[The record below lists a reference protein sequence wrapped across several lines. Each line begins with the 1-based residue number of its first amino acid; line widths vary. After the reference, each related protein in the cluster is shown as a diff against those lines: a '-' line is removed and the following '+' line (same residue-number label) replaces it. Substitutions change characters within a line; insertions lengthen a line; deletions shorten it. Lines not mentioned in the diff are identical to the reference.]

1 MKLSI
6 PKVQVILVLF
16 VVLANF
22 KLSGQS
28 AEHEG
33 VSFYIF
39 SNGDDSNP
47 GTKEQP
53 LASLIGARNAI
64 SEYRDAHSTPTSFT
78 IWIGD
83 GRYEMKEPF
92 VLLPEDGGESAEY
105 PVVYKALP
113 NAAPLFS
120 GGKKISGLRMGEDG
134 VWETRLSEFAYYG
147 SRFDQ
152 LYVNGKR
159 AVLARTPN
167 EDFLEIGGVEQHIW
181 EQGSERMAERA
192 QQVLTFKGKNAD
204 AVMNIEDGDMD
215 LVRFRAFHKWDF
227 TLRHLDKI
235 DKDSSR
241 IYTSG
246 RGMKSWNPL
255 VEGGRMVLENYRK
268 ALDAPGEW
276 FLDKNSTLYYKPR
289 EGETLENV
297 EIVVPVLENLV
308 TVSGNATANDLV
320 KHIRFEG
327 LRFAHCN
334 YRFPRTG
341 SEPNQAGVA
350 IDAAAIMLEGASD
363 ITFADCEISHTGQ
376 HAIWFGKG
384 CSNSLVEHC
393 YLNDLGGGGIYI
405 GIFDRTKSGTGGPD
419 HTHHIRVHNNILQG
433 GSREFP
439 SAVGVWIGHGSDNEI
454 THNDIGD
461 FYYSGVSVGWTWGY
475 KPSTAKRNTI
485 TYNRIH
491 HIGWALLSDMGGVY
505 TLGKSEGTVVSH
517 NIVHDINS
525 YTYGGWGLY
534 TDEGSSDIVME
545 NNLVYNTKTGGFH
558 QHYGENNSIRNNIFA
573 YAKKVQMKCTRVEEH
588 KSFDFTNNIILF
600 DKGTVL
606 EGNCTKLN
614 MFMDNNLFWNTSGD
628 EYDFEGLSFQ
638 QWQKKTGHDSRSII
652 ADPHFKDPKS
662 YNFTLQKNKNVR
674 RIKFKPFDYGKAGV
688 YGDSQWKEK
697 AKLSSDRVKAFDI
710 EVERNNKNKQLR
722 Y

>member
-1 MKLSI
+1 MKLSTHKI
-6 PKVQVILVLF
+6 QYIILLF
-16 VVLANF
+16 VLMVSIE
-22 KLSGQS
+22 LSGQPVEQES
-28 AEHEG
+28 
-33 VSFYIF
+33 VSFYVL
-39 SNGDDSNP
+39 STGDDSNP

-53 LASLIGARNAI
+53 LASLTGARNAI
-64 SEYRDAHSTPTSFT
+64 REYRDSHNRPTSFT
-78 IWIGD
+78 VWVAD
-83 GRYEMKEPF
+83 GYYEMKEPL
-92 VLLPEDGGESAEY
+92 VLLPEDGGASAEY

-113 NAAPLFS
+113 NASPLFS
-120 GGKKISGLRMGEDG
+120 GGKKISGFKKGKNG
-134 VWETRLSEFAYYG
+134 VWEAKLLEFGYYNF
-147 SRFDQ
+147 RFDQ

-181 EQGSERMAERA
+181 KKGKGSVAERA
-192 QQVLTFKGKNAD
+192 QQILTFNGQHAEALND
-204 AVMNIEDGDMD
+204 IDEGEID

-235 DKDSSR
+235 DKDSSQ

-246 RGMKSWNPL
+246 KGMKHWNPL
-255 VEGGRMVLENYRK
+255 VKGGRLVLENYKK

-276 FLDKNSTLYYKPR
+276 FLDKKSILYYMPR
-289 EGETLENV
+289 EGETLDNT
-297 EIVVPVLENLV
+297 EIIVPVLENLV
-308 TVSGNATANDLV
+308 TVSGNATANNLV

-327 LRFAHCN
+327 LKFSHCN

-341 SEPNQAGVA
+341 SEPNQAAVFV
-350 IDAAAIMLEGASD
+350 DAAAIMLEGASD
-363 ITFADCEISHTGQ
+363 ITFYECEVSHTGQ

-384 CSNSLVEHC
+384 CSNNSVEHS

-405 GIFDRTKSGTGGPD
+405 GIFDRSKSGTGGPEQ
-419 HTHHIRVHNNILQG
+419 THHMRVHNNILQG

-475 KPSTAKRNTI
+475 RPSTAKRNNI

-505 TLGKSEGTVVSH
+505 TLGQSQGTVVS
-517 NIVHDINS
+517 NNVVHDINS

-534 TDEGSSDIVME
+534 TDEGSTDIVME

-558 QHYGENNSIRNNIFA
+558 QHYGKNNIIRNNILA
-573 YAKKVQMKCTRVEEH
+573 YAQKVQMKCTRIEEH
-588 KSFDFTNNIILF
+588 KSFDFTNNIIIF
-600 DKGTVL
+600 DKSPVF
-606 EGNCTKLN
+606 ERNCDKLN
-614 MFMDNNLFWNTSGD
+614 MVTDYNLYWNTNGD
-628 EYDFEGLSFQ
+628 SYEFFQ
-638 QWQKKTGHDSRSII
+638 KWKEKTGHDSHSFI
-652 ADPHFKDPKS
+652 ADPYFKNPETYD
-662 YNFTLQKNKNVR
+662 FTLLKQRNTR
-674 RIKFKPFDYGKAGV
+674 RIKFKPFDYSKAGV

-697 AKLSSDRVKAFDI
+697 AKLSSDRAMAFDI
-710 EVERNNKNKQLR
+710 EVERNNKNKDLG

>member
-1 MKLSI
+1 MNLST
-6 PKVQVILVLF
+6 PKIQLIILLF
-16 VVLANF
+16 VFLAGP

-28 AEHEG
+28 EENI
-33 VSFYIF
+33 SFYVVL
-39 SNGDDSNP
+39 NGNDSNP

-64 SEYRDAHSTPTSFT
+64 REYRDSHSAPTSFT

-83 GRYEMKEPF
+83 GRYEMKEPLI
-92 VLLPEDGGESAEY
+92 LLPEDGGSSDEH

-120 GGKKISGLRMGEDG
+120 GGKKISGFKKGKDG
-134 VWETRLSEFAYYG
+134 IWETKLMDFAYYN

-167 EDFLEIGGVEQHIW
+167 EDFLEIGGIEEHVW
-181 EQGSERMAERA
+181 EKGKGNVAERA
-192 QQVLTFKGKNAD
+192 QQILTFNGQNAD
-204 AVMNIEDGDMD
+204 VLRDIDEGEMD

-227 TLRHLDKI
+227 TLRYLDKI
-235 DKDSSR
+235 DLDSSR

-246 RGMKSWNPL
+246 KGMKHWNPL
-255 VEGGRMVLENYRK
+255 IEGGRIVMENYKK

-276 FLDKNSTLYYKPR
+276 FLDKKSILHYIPR
-289 EGETLENV
+289 QGETLDNV
-297 EIVVPVLENLV
+297 EVVVPILENLI
-308 TVSGNATANDLV
+308 TFSGNATEGNMV

-327 LRFAHCN
+327 LKFAHCN

-341 SEPNQAGVA
+341 SEPNQAAVFVNS
-350 IDAAAIMLEGASD
+350 AAIMLEGATD
-363 ITFADCEISHTGQ
+363 MIFTDCEISHTGQ

-384 CSNSLVEHC
+384 CSNNSVEHC

-405 GIFDRTKSGTGGPD
+405 GIFDRTKSGTGGPEQ
-419 HTHHIRVHNNILQG
+419 THHIRVHNNILQG

-461 FYYSGVSVGWTWGY
+461 FFYSGVSVGWTWGY
-475 KPSTAKRNTI
+475 RPSTAKRNNI

-505 TLGKSEGTVVSH
+505 TLGQSQGTVVS
-517 NIVHDINS
+517 NNVIHDINS

-558 QHYGENNSIRNNIFA
+558 QHYGKNNSIRNNIFA
-573 YAKKVQMKCTRVEEH
+573 YAQKVQLKCTRIEEH
-588 KSFDFTNNIILF
+588 RSFEYMNNIILF
-600 DKGTVL
+600 DKGTVM
-606 EGNCTKLN
+606 ERNCDKLN
-614 MFMDNNLFWNTSGD
+614 MEMDYNIYWNTNRDS
-628 EYDFEGLSFQ
+628 YDFEGLSFQ
-638 QWQKKTGHDSRSII
+638 KWKEKTGHDSHSII
-652 ADPHFKDPKS
+652 ADPYFKDPES
-662 YNFTLQKNKNVR
+662 YDFTLQKKQNTR
-674 RIKFKPFDYGKAGV
+674 RIKFKPFDYSKAGV

-697 AKLSSDRVKAFDI
+697 AKLSSDRIKAFDI
-710 EVERNNKNKQLR
+710 EVERNNQNKDLG

>member
-1 MKLSI
+1 MRLPT
-6 PKVQVILVLF
+6 PKVQVILLLF

-28 AEHEG
+28 VEPEG
-33 VSFYIF
+33 VSLYVF

-53 LASLIGARNAI
+53 FASLIGARNAI
-64 SEYRDAHSTPTSFT
+64 REYRASHSTPTSFT
-78 IWIGD
+78 VWIAD
-83 GRYEMKEPF
+83 GRYEMKEPL
-92 VLLPEDGGESAEY
+92 VLLPEDGGESAKY

-181 EQGSERMAERA
+181 EKGKGSVAERA
-192 QQVLTFKGKNAD
+192 QQILTFHGKNAD
-204 AVMNIEDGDMD
+204 VLNDIDDGDMD
-215 LVRFRAFHKWDF
+215 LIRFRAFHKWDF
-227 TLRHLDKI
+227 TLRYLDKI

-246 RGMKSWNPL
+246 KGMKHWNPL
-255 VEGGRMVLENYRK
+255 IKGGRLVLENYRK

-276 FLDKNSTLYYKPR
+276 FLDKKSTLYYMPR

-308 TVSGNATANDLV
+308 TVSGSATADDLV

-327 LRFAHCN
+327 IKFSHCN

-341 SEPNQAGVA
+341 SEPNQAAVF
-350 IDAAAIMLEGASD
+350 IDAAAIMLEGASN
-363 ITFADCEISHTGQ
+363 ITFTDCEVSQTGQ

-384 CSNSLVEHC
+384 CSNNLVERC

-405 GIFDRTKSGTGGPD
+405 GIFDRTKSGTGGPEQ
-419 HTHHIRVHNNILQG
+419 THHIRVHNNILKG

-454 THNDIGD
+454 THNDISD

-475 KPSTAKRNTI
+475 KPSTAKRNKI
-485 TYNRIH
+485 MYNRIH

-505 TLGKSEGTVVSH
+505 TLGPSEGTIVS
-517 NIVHDINS
+517 NNVVHDINS

-558 QHYGENNSIRNNIFA
+558 QHYGKNNSIRNNIFA
-573 YAKKVQMKCTRVEEH
+573 YAQKVQMKCTKIEEH
-588 KSFDFTNNIILF
+588 KSFDFTNNIMIF
-600 DKGTVL
+600 DKGPVF
-606 EGNCTKLN
+606 ERNCDKLN
-614 MFMDNNLFWNTSGD
+614 MVMDNNLYWNTSGD
-628 EYDFEGLSFQ
+628 NYEFEGESFQ
-638 QWQKKTGHDSRSII
+638 KWKEKTGHDSHSII
-652 ADPHFKDPKS
+652 ADPYFKDPAS
-662 YNFTLQKNKNVR
+662 YDFTLQKQKNTR

-688 YGDSQWKEK
+688 YGDVRWKEK
-697 AKLSSDRVKAFDI
+697 AKLSSNIIKAFDI
-710 EVERNNKNKQLR
+710 EVERNNKNKDLG